1 LIQIELTITKRRFDM
16 DNFNG
21 KVAVITG
28 AGRGIGRGIALRCG
42 KEGMQVV
49 LAGSNLNSLQNTETE
64 LKNKGASTL
73 IVRTDVSKRGEVENL
88 LAETLRVFGK
98 VHLLVN
104 NAGVGVIY
112 KSVLESN
119 YTDWDWVMGVNF
131 NGVLYG
137 VKTFLPTMIQQ
148 SEECYIV
155 NISSLNGIVA
165 GEPMFASYS
174 ASKQAVVGLTEA
186 LFSELAKSA
195 PHVHLSV
202 YCPGQVRTNLAESER
217 NYPTDAA
224 DKLQITPE
232 RQVGIEGLKK
242 DLSVGIPIDK
252 AADILFAGLRE
263 NKLYIG
269 PLGFLEQ
276 FPDLPTW
283 IRARSENIINE
294 NNPIL

>member
-1 LIQIELTITKRRFDM
+1 M

-28 AGRGIGRGIALRCG
+28 AGRGIGRGITLRCG

-49 LAGSNLNSLQNTETE
+49 LAGPNLSSLQNTEAD
-64 LKNKGASTL
+64 LKNMGTSTL
-73 IVRTDVSKRGEVENL
+73 IVQTDVSKRDDVENL
-88 LAETLRVFGK
+88 LTETLRVFGK

-104 NAGVGVIY
+104 NAGVVVI
-112 KSVLESN
+112 KSVLDSN

-137 VKTFLPTMIQQ
+137 VKTFLPIMIQQ
-148 SEECYIV
+148 SEECHVV
-155 NISSLNGIVA
+155 NVASLDGVVA
-165 GEPMFASYS
+165 GEPMNASYS
-174 ASKQAVVGLTEA
+174 VSKQAVVGLTEA
-186 LFSELAKSA
+186 LFSELAESA

-202 YCPGQVRTNLAESER
+202 YCPGQVRTDLPDSER

-224 DKLQITPE
+224 DQLQVTPE
-232 RQVGIEGLKK
+232 RQALIEEIKKVFLKGV
-242 DLSVGIPIDK
+242 SIDK

-269 PLGFLEQ
+269 PRGFLEQ
-276 FPDLPTW
+276 FPDLPAW
-283 IRARSENIINE
+283 IRSRSENIINE
-294 NNPIL
+294 NNSIVYPG